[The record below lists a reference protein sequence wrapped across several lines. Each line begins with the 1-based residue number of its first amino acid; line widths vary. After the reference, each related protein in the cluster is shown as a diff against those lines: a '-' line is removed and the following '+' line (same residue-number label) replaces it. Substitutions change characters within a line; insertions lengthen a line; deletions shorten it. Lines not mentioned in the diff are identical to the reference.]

1 MTGESKLRSE
11 SDMEPRSPPQAS
23 IHEKPQQSQAEM
35 ASEIAMA
42 AKNMG
47 ISNSKKAE
55 NAQSNAKEE
64 TQGTAAAGTGP
75 ESPET
80 AAIPTVSEDFGKED
94 HEYISGYKLYA
105 ALFGIMSVFFLV
117 LLDFSI
123 TATAIPYITSDFHRL
138 QDIGWYGSAYV
149 LSSAALQPFTG
160 KLYTYL
166 NVKYT
171 FLFFVFIFEI
181 GSLLCAVSTSSMF
194 FILGRTIAG
203 LGSSAL
209 ENGALNLV
217 AGAVPLHKRPFYNGI
232 VFAVCQTGIVLGPL
246 IGGALTQYAS
256 WRWCFYINLPIGVV
270 SSLFLFF
277 THVPE
282 ETLKPPF
289 SLALLRRIIPELDL
303 TGFALFAPTT
313 VMFLIALHWGST
325 EHGWSSPVVIGL
337 FAASGVTLTL
347 FSLWEWHVGEKS
359 LIPFHL
365 IKRRRVWASAMESTT
380 LFSLNYVGVNYVPIY
395 FQAVKGVGPSLSG
408 VYMLPS
414 ILTQLLSLVI
424 SGALVT
430 RIGYYLPF
438 SVLSGATT
446 AVACGLISTWNPKTL
461 TAAWIGHQI
470 LFGLRGLGLQM
481 SPGAIAFL
489 LFVENLASAIFTVGG
504 NVIFTQTLTR
514 QVSILAPSVSPEAA
528 LAVGGSAEAVR
539 GLLPPGSPE
548 LHGLLLAFSESI
560 NAVFYLLVALGA
572 VSFAASWGMG
582 WVNVRKKAA
591 VENSAEGV
599 VEGSRGSD
607 GVE

>member
-1 MTGESKLRSE
+1 
-11 SDMEPRSPPQAS
+11 
-23 IHEKPQQSQAEM
+23 
-35 ASEIAMA
+35 MA
-42 AKNMG
+42 AEITMTATNMG
-47 ISNSKKAE
+47 ISSSKKAE
-55 NAQSNAKEE
+55 NAHGDAQREI
-64 TQGTAAAGTGP
+64 QGTAAPDTGP
-75 ESPET
+75 ESPE
-80 AAIPTVSEDFGKED
+80 ANANPAVNGDFGKED
-94 HEYISGYKLYA
+94 HEYISGYRLYA

-217 AGAVPLHKRPFYNGI
+217 AGAVPLHKRPCKLPTTQ
-232 VFAVCQTGIVLGPL
+232 VCQTGIVLGPL

-277 THVPE
+277 TRVPE
-282 ETLKPPF
+282 ETLTPPF
-289 SLALLRRIIPELDL
+289 SLALVRRIIPELDL

-337 FAASGVTLTL
+337 LAASGATLL
-347 FSLWEWHVGEKS
+347 IFSIWEWHVGEKS

-365 IKRRRVWASAMESTT
+365 IKRRRVWASAMQSTT

-446 AVACGLISTWNPKTL
+446 TIACGLISTWDPNTL

-481 SPGAIAFL
+481 SVISVQNAVTPAQSPSAIAFL
-489 LFVENLASAIFTVGG
+489 LFVENLASAIFTVVG

-539 GLLPPGSPE
+539 GLLPPSSPE
-548 LHGLLLAFSESI
+548 LHGLLLAFSDSI

-582 WVNVRKKAA
+582 WVNVRKKAT
-591 VENSAEGV
+591 EQNGTEGV
-599 VEGSRGSD
+599 VEGARGSD
-607 GVE
+607 GVERGPASKRA

>member
-1 MTGESKLRSE
+1 M
-11 SDMEPRSPPQAS
+11 A
-23 IHEKPQQSQAEM
+23 AEM
-35 ASEIAMA
+35 TMTAT
-42 AKNMG
+42 NMG
-47 ISNSKKAE
+47 ISSSKKAE
-55 NAQSNAKEE
+55 NAHGDAQREI
-64 TQGTAAAGTGP
+64 QGTAAPDTGP
-75 ESPET
+75 ESPE
-80 AAIPTVSEDFGKED
+80 ADANPAVNGDFGKED
-94 HEYISGYKLYA
+94 HEYISGYRLYA

-138 QDIGWYGSAYV
+138 QDIGC
-149 LSSAALQPFTG
+149 AALQPFTG

-232 VFAVCQTGIVLGPL
+232 VIAVCQTGIVLGPL

-337 FAASGVTLTL
+337 FAASGATLVMFT
-347 FSLWEWHVGEKS
+347 FWEWHVGEKS

-365 IKRRRVWASAMESTT
+365 IKRRRVWASAMQSTT

-395 FQAVKGVGPSLSG
+395 FHAVKGLGPSLSG

-438 SVLSGATT
+438 SVISGATT
-446 AVACGLISTWNPKTL
+446 TVACGLISTWNPDTL

-481 SPGAIAFL
+481 SVISVQNAVTPAQSPSAIAFL
-489 LFVENLASAIFTVGG
+489 LFVENLASAVFTVVG

-539 GLLPPGSPE
+539 SLLPAGSPE
-548 LHGLLLAFSESI
+548 LHGLLLAFSDSI

-582 WVNVRKKAA
+582 WVNVRKK
-591 VENSAEGV
+591 VTEQNGTEGV
-599 VEGSRGSD
+599 VEGARGSD
-607 GVE
+607 GVERGPELKCA

>member
-1 MTGESKLRSE
+1 
-11 SDMEPRSPPQAS
+11 
-23 IHEKPQQSQAEM
+23 
-35 ASEIAMA
+35 
-42 AKNMG
+42 MG
-47 ISNSKKAE
+47 ISSSKKAE
-55 NAQSNAKEE
+55 NAHGDAQREI
-64 TQGTAAAGTGP
+64 QGTAAPDTGP
-75 ESPET
+75 ESPE
-80 AAIPTVSEDFGKED
+80 ADANPAVNGDFGKED
-94 HEYISGYKLYA
+94 HEYISGY
-105 ALFGIMSVFFLV
+105 
-117 LLDFSI
+117 
-123 TATAIPYITSDFHRL
+123 RL
-138 QDIGWYGSAYV
+138 IGC
-149 LSSAALQPFTG
+149 AALQPFTG

-232 VFAVCQTGIVLGPL
+232 VFAG
-246 IGGALTQYAS
+246 
-256 WRWCFYINLPIGVV
+256 FYINLPIGVV

-282 ETLKPPF
+282 ETLNPPF

-337 FAASGVTLTL
+337 FAASGATLVMFT
-347 FSLWEWHVGEKS
+347 FWEWHVGEKS

-365 IKRRRVWASAMESTT
+365 IKRRRVWASAMQSTT

-424 SGALVT
+424 SGAL
-430 RIGYYLPF
+430 
-438 SVLSGATT
+438 A
-446 AVACGLISTWNPKTL
+446 
-461 TAAWIGHQI
+461 Q
-470 LFGLRGLGLQM
+470 
-481 SPGAIAFL
+481 SPSAIAFL
-489 LFVENLASAIFTVGG
+489 LFVENLASAVFTVVG

-539 GLLPPGSPE
+539 ILLPAGSPE
-548 LHGLLLAFSESI
+548 LHRLLLAFSDSI

-591 VENSAEGV
+591 EQNGTEGI
-599 VEGSRGSD
+599 VEGARGSD
-607 GVE
+607 GVERGPESKCA

>member
-1 MTGESKLRSE
+1 
-11 SDMEPRSPPQAS
+11 
-23 IHEKPQQSQAEM
+23 
-35 ASEIAMA
+35 
-42 AKNMG
+42 MG

-55 NAQSNAKEE
+55 NAHGDA
-64 TQGTAAAGTGP
+64 QGDIQWTAATSTDP
-75 ESPET
+75 ELPEIAT
-80 AAIPTVSEDFGKED
+80 NPAVNGDFGKED
-94 HEYISGYKLYA
+94 HEYISGYRLYA

-138 QDIGWYGSAYV
+138 QDIGC
-149 LSSAALQPFTG
+149 AALQPFTG

-232 VFAVCQTGIVLGPL
+232 VFAG
-246 IGGALTQYAS
+246 
-256 WRWCFYINLPIGVV
+256 FYINLPIGVV

-337 FAASGVTLTL
+337 FAASGATLL
-347 FSLWEWHVGEKS
+347 IFSIWEWHVGEKS

-365 IKRRRVWASAMESTT
+365 IKRRRVWASAMQSTT

-424 SGALVT
+424 SCAL
-430 RIGYYLPF
+430 
-438 SVLSGATT
+438 
-446 AVACGLISTWNPKTL
+446 
-461 TAAWIGHQI
+461 AWIGHQI

-481 SPGAIAFL
+481 VRLSPFDQ
-489 LFVENLASAIFTVGG
+489 F
-504 NVIFTQTLTR
+504 
-514 QVSILAPSVSPEAA
+514 SIPK
-528 LAVGGSAEAVR
+528 GYYTG
-539 GLLPPGSPE
+539 
-548 LHGLLLAFSESI
+548 FI
-560 NAVFYLLVALGA
+560 DFY
-572 VSFAASWGMG
+572 
-582 WVNVRKKAA
+582 
-591 VENSAEGV
+591 
-599 VEGSRGSD
+599 
-607 GVE
+607 

>member
-1 MTGESKLRSE
+1 
-11 SDMEPRSPPQAS
+11 
-23 IHEKPQQSQAEM
+23 
-35 ASEIAMA
+35 
-42 AKNMG
+42 MG
-47 ISNSKKAE
+47 ISSSKKAE
-55 NAQSNAKEE
+55 NAHGDAQREI
-64 TQGTAAAGTGP
+64 QGTAAPDTGP
-75 ESPET
+75 ESPE
-80 AAIPTVSEDFGKED
+80 ADANPAVNGDFGKED
-94 HEYISGYKLYA
+94 HEYISGYRLYA

-138 QDIGWYGSAYV
+138 QDIGC
-149 LSSAALQPFTG
+149 AALQPFTG

-289 SLALLRRIIPELDL
+289 SLALLRRILPELDL
-303 TGFALFAPTT
+303 AGFALFAPTT

-325 EHGWSSPVVIGL
+325 EHGWSSPTVIGL
-337 FAASGVTLTL
+337 FAASGATLVM
-347 FSLWEWHVGEKS
+347 FSIWEWHVGEKS

-365 IKRRRVWASAMESTT
+365 IKRRRVWASAMQSTT

-424 SGALVT
+424 SGAL
-430 RIGYYLPF
+430 GKL
-438 SVLSGATT
+438 
-446 AVACGLISTWNPKTL
+446 NP
-461 TAAWIGHQI
+461 
-470 LFGLRGLGLQM
+470 
-481 SPGAIAFL
+481 P
-489 LFVENLASAIFTVGG
+489 AS
-504 NVIFTQTLTR
+504 
-514 QVSILAPSVSPEAA
+514 
-528 LAVGGSAEAVR
+528 
-539 GLLPPGSPE
+539 
-548 LHGLLLAFSESI
+548 
-560 NAVFYLLVALGA
+560 
-572 VSFAASWGMG
+572 
-582 WVNVRKKAA
+582 
-591 VENSAEGV
+591 
-599 VEGSRGSD
+599 
-607 GVE
+607 

>member
-1 MTGESKLRSE
+1 
-11 SDMEPRSPPQAS
+11 
-23 IHEKPQQSQAEM
+23 M
-35 ASEIAMA
+35 AAEIAMTPP
-42 AKNMG
+42 KLELPG
-47 ISNSKKAE
+47 PKKAGIAHRD
-55 NAQSNAKEE
+55 AQKEI
-64 TQGTAAAGTGP
+64 QGTTATGTGP
-75 ESPET
+75 DLPESAT
-80 AAIPTVSEDFGKED
+80 NPTVNEGFGKED
-94 HEYISGYKLYA
+94 HEYISGYRLYA

-138 QDIGWYGSAYV
+138 QDIGC
-149 LSSAALQPFTG
+149 AALQPFTG

-181 GSLLCAVSTSSMF
+181 GSLLCAVSMSSMF

-232 VFAVCQTGIVLGPL
+232 VFAG
-246 IGGALTQYAS
+246 
-256 WRWCFYINLPIGVV
+256 FYINLPIGVV

-337 FAASGVTLTL
+337 FAASGATLL
-347 FSLWEWHVGEKS
+347 MFSLWEWHVGEKS

-365 IKRRRVWASAMESTT
+365 IKRRRVWASAMQSTT

-424 SGALVT
+424 SGAL
-430 RIGYYLPF
+430 
-438 SVLSGATT
+438 
-446 AVACGLISTWNPKTL
+446 
-461 TAAWIGHQI
+461 
-470 LFGLRGLGLQM
+470 
-481 SPGAIAFL
+481 
-489 LFVENLASAIFTVGG
+489 ASAIFTVVG

-548 LHGLLLAFSESI
+548 LHGLLLAFSDSI

-582 WVNVRKKAA
+582 WVNVRKKAT
-591 VENSAEGV
+591 EQNGTEGV
-599 VEGSRGSD
+599 VEGSRDSD
-607 GVE
+607 GV

>member
-1 MTGESKLRSE
+1 
-11 SDMEPRSPPQAS
+11 
-23 IHEKPQQSQAEM
+23 
-35 ASEIAMA
+35 
-42 AKNMG
+42 MG

-55 NAQSNAKEE
+55 NAHGDA
-64 TQGTAAAGTGP
+64 QGDIQWTAATSTDP
-75 ESPET
+75 ELPEIAT
-80 AAIPTVSEDFGKED
+80 NPAVNGDFGKED
-94 HEYISGYKLYA
+94 HEYISGYRLYA

-138 QDIGWYGSAYV
+138 QDIGC
-149 LSSAALQPFTG
+149 AALQPFTG

-217 AGAVPLHKRPFYNGI
+217 AGAVPLHKRP
-232 VFAVCQTGIVLGPL
+232 
-246 IGGALTQYAS
+246 
-256 WRWCFYINLPIGVV
+256 CFYINLPIGVV

-337 FAASGVTLTL
+337 FAASGATLL
-347 FSLWEWHVGEKS
+347 IFSIWEWHVGEKS

-365 IKRRRVWASAMESTT
+365 IKRRRVWASAMQSTT

-424 SGALVT
+424 SGAL
-430 RIGYYLPF
+430 
-438 SVLSGATT
+438 
-446 AVACGLISTWNPKTL
+446 
-461 TAAWIGHQI
+461 AWIGHQI

-481 SPGAIAFL
+481 VRLSPFDQ
-489 LFVENLASAIFTVGG
+489 F
-504 NVIFTQTLTR
+504 
-514 QVSILAPSVSPEAA
+514 SIPK
-528 LAVGGSAEAVR
+528 GYYTG
-539 GLLPPGSPE
+539 
-548 LHGLLLAFSESI
+548 FI
-560 NAVFYLLVALGA
+560 DFY
-572 VSFAASWGMG
+572 
-582 WVNVRKKAA
+582 
-591 VENSAEGV
+591 
-599 VEGSRGSD
+599 
-607 GVE
+607 

>member
-1 MTGESKLRSE
+1 
-11 SDMEPRSPPQAS
+11 
-23 IHEKPQQSQAEM
+23 M
-35 ASEIAMA
+35 AADIAMN

-55 NAQSNAKEE
+55 NAHGDA
-64 TQGTAAAGTGP
+64 QGDIQWTAATSTDP
-75 ESPET
+75 ELPEIAT
-80 AAIPTVSEDFGKED
+80 NPVVNGDFGKED
-94 HEYISGYKLYA
+94 HEYISGYRLYA

-138 QDIGWYGSAYV
+138 QD
-149 LSSAALQPFTG
+149 AALQPFTG

-181 GSLLCAVSTSSMF
+181 GSLLCAVSTSSTF

-232 VFAVCQTGIVLGPL
+232 VFSGIVLGPL

-337 FAASGVTLTL
+337 FAASSATLL
-347 FSLWEWHVGEKS
+347 IFSIWEWHVGEKS

-365 IKRRRVWASAMESTT
+365 IKRRRVWASAMQSTT

-446 AVACGLISTWNPKTL
+446 TIACGLISTWDPNTL

-481 SPGAIAFL
+481 SVISVQNAVTPAQSPSAIAFL
-489 LFVENLASAIFTVGG
+489 LFVENLASAIFTVVG

-539 GLLPPGSPE
+539 GLLPPSSPE
-548 LHGLLLAFSESI
+548 LHGLLLAFSDSI

-582 WVNVRKKAA
+582 WVNVRKKAT
-591 VENSAEGV
+591 EQNGTEGV
-599 VEGSRGSD
+599 VEGARGSD
-607 GVE
+607 GVERGPASKRA

>member
-1 MTGESKLRSE
+1 
-11 SDMEPRSPPQAS
+11 
-23 IHEKPQQSQAEM
+23 
-35 ASEIAMA
+35 MA
-42 AKNMG
+42 APNLG
-47 ISNSKKAE
+47 LPGPN
-55 NAQSNAKEE
+55 NAQNAHGDAEE
-64 TQGTAAAGTGP
+64 EIQGTTATGIGP

-80 AAIPTVSEDFGKED
+80 AANPAVNGDFGKED
-94 HEYISGYKLYA
+94 HEYISGYRMYA

-325 EHGWSSPVVIGL
+325 KHGWSSPVVIGL
-337 FAASGVTLTL
+337 FAASGATLVI
-347 FSLWEWHVGEKS
+347 FSIWEWHVGEKS
-359 LIPFHL
+359 LIPFYL
-365 IKRRRVWASAMESTT
+365 IKRRRVWASAMQSTT

-438 SVLSGATT
+438 SVISGATT
-446 AVACGLISTWNPKTL
+446 TVACGLISAWNPNTL

-481 SPGAIAFL
+481 SVISVQNAVTPAQSPSAIAFL
-489 LFVENLASAIFTVGG
+489 LFVENLASAVFTVVG
-504 NVIFTQTLTR
+504 NAIFTQTLIR

-548 LHGLLLAFSESI
+548 LHGLLLAFSDSI

-582 WVNVRKKAA
+582 WVNVRKKAT
-591 VENSAEGV
+591 EQNGTEGV
-599 VEGSRGSD
+599 VEGARGSD
-607 GVE
+607 GIERGPESKCA

>member
-1 MTGESKLRSE
+1 
-11 SDMEPRSPPQAS
+11 
-23 IHEKPQQSQAEM
+23 M
-35 ASEIAMA
+35 AADIAMN

-55 NAQSNAKEE
+55 NAHGDA
-64 TQGTAAAGTGP
+64 QGDIQWTAATSTDP
-75 ESPET
+75 ELPEIAT
-80 AAIPTVSEDFGKED
+80 NPVVNGDFGKED
-94 HEYISGYKLYA
+94 HEYISGYRLYA

-123 TATAIPYITSDFHRL
+123 TATVSTGRL
-138 QDIGWYGSAYV
+138 QSHATTGFDNDFLIMGITERYC
-149 LSSAALQPFTG
+149 AALQPFTG

-181 GSLLCAVSTSSMF
+181 GSLLCAVSTSSTF

-232 VFAVCQTGIVLGPL
+232 VFSVCQTGIVLGPL

-337 FAASGVTLTL
+337 FAASSATLL
-347 FSLWEWHVGEKS
+347 IFSIWEWHVGEKS

-365 IKRRRVWASAMESTT
+365 IKRRRVWASAMQSTT

-424 SGALVT
+424 SGALVQN
-430 RIGYYLPF
+430 
-438 SVLSGATT
+438 
-446 AVACGLISTWNPKTL
+446 AVTPA
-461 TAAWIGHQI
+461 Q
-470 LFGLRGLGLQM
+470 
-481 SPGAIAFL
+481 SPSAIAFL
-489 LFVENLASAIFTVGG
+489 LFVENLASAIFTVVG

-539 GLLPPGSPE
+539 GLLPPSSPE
-548 LHGLLLAFSESI
+548 LHGLLLAFSDSI

-582 WVNVRKKAA
+582 WVNVRKKAT
-591 VENSAEGV
+591 EQNGTEGV
-599 VEGSRGSD
+599 VEGARGSD
-607 GVE
+607 GVERGPASKRA

>member
-1 MTGESKLRSE
+1 
-11 SDMEPRSPPQAS
+11 
-23 IHEKPQQSQAEM
+23 
-35 ASEIAMA
+35 
-42 AKNMG
+42 MG
-47 ISNSKKAE
+47 ISSSKKAE
-55 NAQSNAKEE
+55 NAHGDAQREI
-64 TQGTAAAGTGP
+64 QGTAAPDTGP
-75 ESPET
+75 ESPE
-80 AAIPTVSEDFGKED
+80 ADANPAVNGDFGKED
-94 HEYISGYKLYA
+94 HEYISGYRLYA

-138 QDIGWYGSAYV
+138 QDIGC
-149 LSSAALQPFTG
+149 AALQPFTG

-194 FILGRTIAG
+194 FVLGRTIAG

-232 VFAVCQTGIVLGPL
+232 VFAG
-246 IGGALTQYAS
+246 
-256 WRWCFYINLPIGVV
+256 FYINLPIGVV

-303 TGFALFAPTT
+303 TGFALFTPTT

-337 FAASGVTLTL
+337 FAASGATLVI
-347 FSLWEWHVGEKS
+347 FSIWEWHIGEKS

-365 IKRRRVWASAMESTT
+365 IKRRRVWASAMQSTT

-424 SGALVT
+424 SG
-430 RIGYYLPF
+430 
-438 SVLSGATT
+438 
-446 AVACGLISTWNPKTL
+446 TL
-461 TAAWIGHQI
+461 AQ
-470 LFGLRGLGLQM
+470 
-481 SPGAIAFL
+481 SPSAIAFL
-489 LFVENLASAIFTVGG
+489 LFVENLASAVFTVVG

-514 QVSILAPSVSPEAA
+514 QFSILAPSVSPEAA
-528 LAVGGSAEAVR
+528 LAGGGSAEAVR
-539 GLLPPGSPE
+539 SLLPAGSPE
-548 LHGLLLAFSESI
+548 LHGLLLAFSDSI

-582 WVNVRKKAA
+582 WVNVRKK
-591 VENSAEGV
+591 VTEQNGTEGV
-599 VEGSRGSD
+599 VEGARGSD
-607 GVE
+607 GVERGPASKRA